1 MKTSWTALNGGW
13 RSAVAIFLTTGLLA
27 GQTARASA
35 SAIAQPAQSI
45 LTLSTLAQPG
55 LTFQRKTFYSRGM
68 GKVRPY
74 GLILPPNY
82 NAEPQRRYP
91 VIFFLHGGKGTS
103 SSWIDMGLLRVLKQL
118 YQEGKL
124 PPSIVILPDGNDNRS
139 RIPKYDPYYFDG
151 PYGKISTLIGQDL
164 PTEVK
169 QQYRVVSNPN
179 LWAIGGFSSGG
190 WGALNIGLRHISQF
204 RVFFSHIGYF
214 TDSSGWRNSPQSFI
228 KSFPAA
234 KRKSIRI
241 YLDAG
246 RDDELS
252 PRFLAS
258 TQRFDSTL
266 TRFQVPHQFNSF
278 PGGHGRTGSNF
289 GWNYTRKN
297 SVHSLTYVGE
307 QFFQTIAAD
316 PQRATGT
323 TASLNSMPKA
333 SAEAP

>member
-1 MKTSWTALNGGW
+1 MKKSGFALNGELKSG
-13 RSAVAIFLTTGLLA
+13 VAMLLTTGILV
-27 GQTARASA
+27 GQMASNNTRV
-35 SAIAQPAQSI
+35 IAQPAPSI
-45 LTLSTLAQPG
+45 LTLSTSAQPG

-74 GLILPPNY
+74 GLVLPPNY
-82 NAEPQRRYP
+82 NAEPERRYP
-91 VIFFLHGGKGTS
+91 VIFFLHGGKGTT

-118 YQEGKL
+118 YQDGKL

-139 RIPKYDPYYFDG
+139 RTPKYDPYYFDSA
-151 PYGKISTLIGQDL
+151 YGKISTLIGQDL
-164 PTEVK
+164 PIEVK
-169 QQYRVVSNPN
+169 QQYRAASNPN

-258 TQRFDSTL
+258 TQRFDRTL
-266 TRFQVPHQFNSF
+266 TQFQVPHQFHAF

-297 SVHSLTYVGE
+297 AVHSLTYVGE

-316 PQRATGT
+316 PQRAIGT
-323 TASLNSMPKA
+323 TATLNSVPKA